1 MEARSLC
8 RVCVALCPI
17 KVEIDDQGKPIAA
30 KGDKE
35 NSHSEG
41 FFCSKGKHY
50 PSVHTSEKRFL
61 HSQKRMDNGQLSAI
75 ASSQAIEE
83 VAEKIQTIIEKYGTR
98 AVAIYAGTLFY
109 QASSTAAM
117 ATAWYEALGIKMFFN
132 SGTID
137 QPGKQVA
144 AAAHGHW
151 LGGYFSF
158 DECDAWLLLG
168 SNPLV
173 AISGGIPHAN
183 PGRRLKRALAK
194 GFKLIVIDPRR
205 TETARQAALH
215 IQPRPGTDP
224 AILSGII
231 REVIEQGLCDRQFL
245 EQYVDGFERLRDE
258 VATYTPERVA
268 EIADI
273 PAEQIPEAA
282 RLFANAGKAICTAS
296 TGVNMSGWSN
306 ISEYLVLCLNTV
318 CGVYRRE
325 GDKVSNHGVL
335 TTRKQY
341 KAQVV
346 PPYPIDGYGEKLRVR
361 DFSPSVCGLPTSA
374 LADEILLEGEGQ
386 IKALITIGGNPMMA
400 WPDQQKAFEAL
411 KALELNVIVE
421 PRQTASTDLA
431 DYVLAPKLAFEKP
444 DTTLSTENLNSV
456 SPSLGYTEPY
466 GQYVPAIVDVPAGSD
481 LLEDWEFFYGLAQH
495 MGLQL
500 NLKAGTFPIVGTETP
515 VVEMNMSDKPS
526 ADQVLDMV
534 TKDSWVPLDELRNN
548 PDKIFYPEDVH
559 VQAADEGWQAKLDVG
574 NPLMMEDLQEFGQG
588 DKYARDGYD
597 FRMISR
603 RIPNAFNS
611 YGIDIDGLKDRYM
624 GNPAFMH
631 PDDLA
636 EKGLKCG
643 DIVVIQSPHNQLEAV
658 AWPDKDLRRG
668 LVSLSHCWGENPDG
682 KGDVRKVG
690 ANSGRLMSVEV
701 DYDRFSGIPLM
712 SALPVKVLP
721 VAP

>member
-1 MEARSLC
+1 MEKSSLC

-17 KVEIDDQGKPIAA
+17 KVEIDEQGKPVAA
-30 KGDKE
+30 KGDKD

-41 FFCSKGKHY
+41 FFCSKGKYY
-50 PSVHTSEKRFL
+50 PSVHTSDKRFL
-61 HSQKRMDNGQLSAI
+61 HSQKRMDNGKLESI
-75 ASSQAIEE
+75 GSSQAIKE
-83 VAEKIQTIIEKYGTR
+83 VADKIQGIIDKYGTR

-109 QASSTAAM
+109 QTSSTAAM
-117 ATAWYEALGIKMFFN
+117 ATAWYEALGMKMFFN

-158 DECDAWLLLG
+158 DESDAWLLVG

-173 AISGGIPHAN
+173 AISGGVPHAN
-183 PGRRLKRALAK
+183 PGRRLKRAKARRLK
-194 GFKLIVIDPRR
+194 FMVIDPRR
-205 TETARQAALH
+205 TETARQADLH

-224 AILSGII
+224 AILAGII
-231 REVIEQGLCDRQFL
+231 REVIEQGLCDWDFL
-245 EQYVDGFERLRDE
+245 DQHVDGFERLREE
-258 VATYTPERVA
+258 VAAYTPEKVA

-273 PAEQIPEAA
+273 PAEQISEAA
-282 RLFANAGKAICTAS
+282 RIFATAKKASCTAS

-318 CGVYRRE
+318 CGVYRRV

-341 KAQVV
+341 KAQAV
-346 PPYPIDGYGEKLRVR
+346 PSYPIDGYGEKLRVR
-361 DFSPSVCGLPTSA
+361 NFSPSICGLPTSA

-400 WPDQQKAFEAL
+400 WPDQQKAFDAL

-431 DYVLAPKLAFEKP
+431 DYVLSPKLAYEKP
-444 DTTLSTENLNSV
+444 DTTMSTENLNSV

-466 GQYVPAIVDVPAGSD
+466 GQYVPAIIDPPEGSD

-515 VVEMNMSDKPS
+515 VVAMDMVNKPS
-526 ADQVLDMV
+526 SDEVLDMV
-534 TKDSWVPLDELRNN
+534 TKDSWVPLEELRKN
-548 PDKIFYPEDVH
+548 PDKILYPEEVV
-559 VQAADEGWQAKLDVG
+559 VQAADEGWLAKLDVG
-574 NPLMMEDLQEFGQG
+574 NPVMMEDLQEFGRG
-588 DKYARDGYD
+588 DKYAREGYD

-636 EKGLKCG
+636 EKGLKRG
-643 DIVVIQSPHNQLEAV
+643 DVVLIESPHNEVEAV

-668 LVSLSHCWGENPDG
+668 LVSLSHSWGESPGG
-682 KGDVRKVG
+682 KGDVREVG
-690 ANSGRLMSVEV
+690 SNSGRLMSVEV

-712 SALPVKVLP
+712 SALPVKVSTR
-721 VAP
+721 